1 MLLKQLQVLPDG
13 SPREVTQAELRA
25 LLKSQKN
32 LQRWRSIEAPVEL
45 TNLLR
50 FPA

>member
-25 LLKSQKN
+25 LLKSQKTLN
-32 LQRWRSIEAPVEL
+32 AGEVLKRPS
-45 TNLLR
+45 N
-50 FPA
+50 